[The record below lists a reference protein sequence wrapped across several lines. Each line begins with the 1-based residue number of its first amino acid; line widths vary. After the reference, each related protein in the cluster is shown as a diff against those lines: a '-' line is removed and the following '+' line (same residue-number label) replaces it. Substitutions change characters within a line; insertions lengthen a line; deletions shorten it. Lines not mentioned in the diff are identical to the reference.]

1 MSATKSWLWDSL
13 EQQELNE
20 QPSFGERAYE
30 DSPDVQ
36 NEGVPVLG
44 SDDFS
49 MHQPQ
54 KQAVPPIWRALDRID
69 NNGNYEP
76 GNCQWLPHSDQAKK
90 TSRTRYLTLG
100 DETHSLA
107 EWARRIGVR
116 PHVLSM
122 RLNAYGWSVER
133 AITTGV
139 KN

>member
-1 MSATKSWLWDSL
+1 MDFYADMG
-13 EQQELNE
+13 
-20 QPSFGERAYE
+20 PSNG
-30 DSPDVQ
+30 
-36 NEGVPVLG
+36 
-44 SDDFS
+44 
-49 MHQPQ
+49 MT
-54 KQAVPPIWRALDRID
+54 LDRID